1 MLVPNLAPASF
12 DYAHTS
18 VPNRDTT
25 EAIARIPD
33 EAEAHN
39 TRGIAYSEN
48 GDQDKAIAEFS
59 KAIALK
65 PDFADAYNNRGIAY
79 GEKGEY
85 DLAIEDYNKTIQLRP
100 Q

>member
-25 EAIARIPD
+25 KAIARIPD

-48 GDQDKAIAEFS
+48 GDQDRAIA
-59 KAIALK
+59 
-65 PDFADAYNNRGIAY
+65 
-79 GEKGEY
+79 
-85 DLAIEDYNKTIQLRP
+85 
-100 Q
+100 